1 MQVKSGVM
9 MRGEIDGEIGE
20 IDGVGKIAWVI

>member
-9 MRGEIDGEIGE
+9 MRGEIDGEIKE
-20 IDGVGKIAWVI
+20 IDGGGKIAGVI